1 MAEKDKEELR
11 KKFSADPD
19 RYYKVE
25 LFAREGFSRRRCKG
39 CGRYFWTL
47 SNREFCPDS
56 PCSTYTFLGDPPT
69 KRRIGYVEAW
79 RLIESFFVERGHTS
93 IKRYPVVCRWR
104 PDLYFTVASIVN
116 FQRVEGGRVVF
127 ELPANQLIVPQMC
140 LRFND
145 IPSVGVTGRHYTS
158 FCMIGQHSIPTD
170 GHGYWKDRCID
181 LDFELLV
188 KVFGIPKEEIV
199 FVEDVWLGYGAFGYS
214 LEYYVRGLE
223 LGNAV
228 FTEFA
233 GDPSNAVEMKEKVV
247 DMGAGL
253 ERFSWLSTGKPT
265 SYDTTF
271 DYALPKLLD
280 RCKVEYDEDLLLRYY
295 KQSACFDY
303 VEGKTPIKADGELDA
318 LRRKIEPLQALY
330 TLLDHTRTLTFA
342 IADGGLPSNVAGGY
356 NLRVILRRALSILER
371 FKFDITLG
379 ELVEM
384 HMLGLATLY
393 PELLEHRDEV
403 KIILS
408 VEEQKYLKTK
418 ERIAK
423 IIEKLK
429 RESKPLT
436 EDRVITL
443 YESEGIQPEELVK
456 HNIIPAV
463 PEEFYKKVTEK
474 HLGVKTAQPEKTRF
488 DLSDIPPTHL
498 LFYVNEKLL
507 RFQASVL
514 KILDGRYVILDRTAF
529 YPRSGGQEPDLG
541 TIGLSR
547 VLDVEKQGQVVLHL
561 VDKPSFKEGD
571 VVDCSV
577 DEERRARLTRHHTA
591 THIVNGAARRV
602 LGSWVWQHSAYKDV
616 DRARLDITHF
626 EHLTDEQLKAIED
639 LANRV
644 VRANLPVVKETLP
657 RGEAEA
663 KYGFR
668 IYQGGVVPGREVRI
682 VNILGWD
689 VEACGGTHC
698 SNTGEVGYIKILRS
712 ERIQD
717 GVERIEFAAGAP
729 AVEYAQKM
737 EGYVKAV
744 AKILGA
750 QEDKVVQVV
759 DELKRGL
766 DEARRVKRSI
776 AKKLIN
782 LELKQIAQDAKP
794 IKNLMLKL
802 NDETGLDEEYHIL
815 FGEAA
820 TSLYPNL
827 IYVGLAAVNE
837 KVKVL
842 VFSGS
847 EAIRS
852 GVNAG
857 LLAKAL
863 SKQLGGSGG
872 GDAKFGQGGGAADKV
887 KEISSAKVEGL
898 IKEMIGGE

>member
-11 KKFSADPD
+11 RRFSADPD

-25 LFAREGFSRRRCKG
+25 LFTREGFSRRRCKG
-39 CGRYFWTL
+39 CGRYFWAL
-47 SNREFCPDS
+47 GDREFCPEY

-69 KRRIGYVEAW
+69 KHRIGYVEAW
-79 RLIESFFVERGHTS
+79 RLIESFFVGEGHTS

-116 FQRVEGGRVVF
+116 FQRIEGGRVVF
-127 ELPANQLIVPQMC
+127 EFPANPLIVPQIC

-145 IPSVGVTGRHYTS
+145 IPSVGITGRHYTS
-158 FCMIGQHSIPTD
+158 FCMIGQHSIAD
-170 GHGYWKDRCID
+170 EQGYWKDRCID
-181 LDFELLV
+181 LDFNLLV
-188 KVFGIPKEEIV
+188 RAFGIPKEEIV

-214 LEYYVRGLE
+214 LEYHVRGLE

-228 FTEFA
+228 FTEFL
-233 GDPSNAVEMKEKVV
+233 GEPSNAIEMREKVV

-253 ERFSWLSTGKPT
+253 ERFSWLSTGKAT

-271 DYALPKLLD
+271 DYAIPKLLD
-280 RCKVEYDEDLLLRYY
+280 KCKVEYDEDLLIRYY
-295 KQSACFDY
+295 KQSAGFDY
-303 VEGKTPIKADGELDA
+303 VEGKTTIKPSEEVEE

-371 FKFDITLG
+371 FRFDIALS

-384 HMLGLATLY
+384 HIAGLAQIY

-403 KIILS
+403 KTILS
-408 VEEQKYLKTK
+408 VEEQRYLKTK

-423 IIEKLK
+423 IIERLK
-429 RESKPLT
+429 RESKPIT
-436 EDRVITL
+436 EERIITL
-443 YESEGIQPEELVK
+443 YESEGVQPEELVK
-456 HNIIPAV
+456 HNLIPAV
-463 PEEFYKKVTEK
+463 PEDFYKKVTEK
-474 HLGVKTAQPEKTRF
+474 HLGVKIAQLEKPKF
-488 DLSDIPPTHL
+488 DLNNIPPTQL
-498 LFYVNEKLL
+498 LFYADEKTL
-507 RFQASVL
+507 RFQAKVL
-514 KILDGRYVILDRTAF
+514 KILDRRYVILDRTAF

-547 VLDVEKQGQVVLHL
+547 VIDVEKEGQIVLHL

-571 VVDCSV
+571 LVDCSV
-577 DEERRARLTRHHTA
+577 DEERRAKLTRHHTT
-591 THIVNGAARRV
+591 THIVNGAARRL

-626 EHLTDEQLKAIED
+626 EHLSDEQLRAIED
-639 LANRV
+639 LANKV

-668 IYQGGVVPGREVRI
+668 IYQGGAVPGREVRI
-682 VNILGWD
+682 INIVDWD

-698 SNTGEVGYIKILRS
+698 NSTGEVGYIKILRS

-717 GVERIEFAAGAP
+717 GVERIEFTAGAP

-750 QEDKVVQVV
+750 QEDKVIQVV

-776 AKKLIN
+776 AKKLVN
-782 LELKQIAQDAKP
+782 LELKRIAQEAKP

-802 NDETGLDEEYHIL
+802 SGEEGLDEEYHIL

-820 TSLYPNL
+820 TNLYPNL
-827 IYVGLAAVNE
+827 IYIGLVMVNE
-837 KVKVL
+837 RAKVL

-847 EAIRS
+847 EAVKS

-863 SKQLGGSGG
+863 SQQIGGSGG
-872 GDAKFGQGGGAADKV
+872 GDAKFGQGGGAADKA
-887 KEISSAKVEGL
+887 KEISAKVEEVV
-898 IKEMIGGE
+898 KEMLGGE